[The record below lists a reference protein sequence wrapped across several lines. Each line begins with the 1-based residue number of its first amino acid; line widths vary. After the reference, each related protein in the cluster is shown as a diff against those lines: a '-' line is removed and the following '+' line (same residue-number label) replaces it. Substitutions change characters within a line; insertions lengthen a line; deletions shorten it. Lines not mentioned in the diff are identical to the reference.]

1 MRFAMLCSG
10 VADHA
15 LDKYMD
21 QPFDVVYWHAS
32 YYEYLDQQTGELSD
46 RVRLVFVDA
55 AGATYST
62 SSVGVI
68 GSLDR
73 IRRYMGDGPYDPPLT
88 VMCIAQRT
96 RSDRTIL
103 QLRMVDGG

>member
-1 MRFAMLCSG
+1 LRFAMLCSG
-10 VADHA
+10 VSDHA
-15 LDKYMD
+15 LDRYMD
-21 QPFDVVYWHAS
+21 QPFGVVYWHAS
-32 YYEYLDQQTGELSD
+32 HYEYVDQQTGEISE

-55 AGATYST
+55 AGETYST

-88 VMCIAQRT
+88 VMCVAQRT

-103 QLRMVDGG
+103 QLRLVDGG